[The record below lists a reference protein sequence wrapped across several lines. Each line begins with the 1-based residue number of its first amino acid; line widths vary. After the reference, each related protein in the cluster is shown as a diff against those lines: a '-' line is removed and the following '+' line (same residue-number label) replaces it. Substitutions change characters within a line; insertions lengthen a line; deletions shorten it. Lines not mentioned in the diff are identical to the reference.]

1 MTIDIATIDSF
12 VTAAG
17 YRDLVCRQVEYGDVT
32 ADEIRAAA
40 WDNGFSRADWER
52 HVETARRRR
61 DGEYRGYALTA
72 SSHTDH
78 DDEIKACQ
86 DGIAKLESK
95 RQSHQDFIDGERRI
109 RDDGTFTL
117 GINGKEDTLR
127 QIASNKEFLALT
139 DLTPEQKQGG
149 RASLAQCEE
158 RLAVIEKNER
168 EVVALTEQI
177 DATRQRL
184 FDLEDQKRDWR
195 NFNLAVFST
204 DEPKP
209 QPPFTHNLATATGR
223 PSEWDVVPQFG

>member
-40 WDNGFSRADWER
+40 WDNGYSRADWER

-72 SSHTDH
+72 SSHTDR
-78 DDEIKACQ
+78 DDQIKACQ
-86 DGIAKLESK
+86 DEIGQLEDK
-95 RQSHQDFIDGERRI
+95 RQCRQGFIDGERRI
-109 RDDGTFTL
+109 RDDGTFTF
-117 GINGKEDTLR
+117 GVHGKQDTLR
-127 QIASNKEFLALT
+127 QIASNKEFLAT
-139 DLTPEQKQGG
+139 PDLTPDQLQSGQ
-149 RASLAQCEE
+149 ASLAQCEE
-158 RLAVIEKNER
+158 RLAVIEINER

-184 FDLEDQKRDWR
+184 FDLEDAKRDWR
-195 NFNLAVFST
+195 NFNLAEFST
-204 DEPKP
+204 DEPNP
-209 QPPFTHNLATATGR
+209 QQQFARKLATATGR
-223 PSEWDVVPQFG
+223 PSEWDAVPQFG